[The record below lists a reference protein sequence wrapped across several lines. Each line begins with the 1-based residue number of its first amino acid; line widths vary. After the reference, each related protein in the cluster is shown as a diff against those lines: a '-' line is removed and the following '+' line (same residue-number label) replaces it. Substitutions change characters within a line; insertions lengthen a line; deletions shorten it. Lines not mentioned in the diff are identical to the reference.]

1 MAVLEAECRRTGRIL
16 TNVPIRQVVFRERI
30 PKEELVGQLVT
41 HYKQHDCDGLFLST
55 VTYQG
60 VRIILKNQRR
70 NPNANPIATQ
80 KRPQNQRGHKTRTRV
95 DLT

>member
-1 MAVLEAECRRTGRIL
+1 MEWPAYMAVLEAECRRTGRIL

-60 VRIILKNQRR
+60 VRIIPK
-70 NPNANPIATQ
+70 PATQ
-80 KRPQNQRGHKTRTRV
+80 PQRKPNRDPKTTPKSERA
-95 DLT
+95 